1 MLKTA
6 MNFKEKIKRAFSSGK
21 LYFILRL
28 IIGGLFVYAGILKI
42 SNPKVFAKVISQY
55 NLVPESLLV
64 IVAIGLPLLEIAAGA
79 GLIFDIKGSLTAIS
93 AMIIMFIVILWY
105 GILNNLDI
113 DCGCFSLEEQKTHDS
128 LKEAFYRDWA
138 MLGGA
143 MYLYFYRF
151 VTRGF
156 KIQKII

>member
-1 MLKTA
+1 
-6 MNFKEKIKRAFSSGK
+6 MNFKETIKKLFSSGMI
-21 LYFILRL
+21 YFILRL

-42 SNPKVFAKVISQY
+42 SNPKAFAKVISQY
-55 NLVPESLLV
+55 NLIPESLIV
-64 IVAIGLPLLEIAAGA
+64 IVTIGLPLLEIAAGA
-79 GLIFDIKGSLTAIS
+79 GLIFDVRGSLTAIS
-93 AMIIMFIVILWY
+93 AMIIMFIAVLWY

-113 DCGCFSLEEQKTHDS
+113 DCSCFSIDEQKTHDS
-128 LKEAFYRDWA
+128 LKEAFYRDWG

-151 VTRGF
+151 ITRGF